1 MTERK
6 AVRYIATAR
15 GYVDG
20 RIVDEGEAFVTTA
33 PKGSWM
39 EPVDKAEYE
48 AAKATEAER
57 DDPNYDAMTLPAL
70 QAVAAQ
76 LKVNSDG
83 LSTRDLLTAIT
94 AAKAPPAYIGK
105 ASCRESGCQYV

>member
-83 LSTRDLLTAIT
+83 RSEERRVGKECVSTC
-94 AAKAPPAYIGK
+94 KARWWPYHSQK
-105 ASCRESGCQYV
+105 KTRKQR